1 VAHEASALERA
12 FELARTGQ
20 YLSVEDLKK
29 KLRAE
34 GYSIATIT
42 GPTLLKQLRE
52 LIKAARDS
60 SPQSV

>member
-1 VAHEASALERA
+1 MAHEASAIERA

-34 GYSIATIT
+34 GHSIATIT

-52 LIKAARDS
+52 LIKATRSA
-60 SPQSV
+60 PP